1 MFDRREGG
9 RSLVALAGTGAGQRR
24 VRVVRA
30 TAVRDPGGNAMRV
43 GRVRM
48 LPFAVAGVV
57 RRVSRKRTRPYL
69 TGSLHTHE

>member
-30 TAVRDPGGNAMRV
+30 TAVRDPGGDAVRV
-43 GRVRM
+43 GRVRV
-48 LPFAVAGVV
+48 LSFAVARVV
-57 RRVSRKRTRPYL
+57 RRVSRKRTRSDL
-69 TGSLHTHE
+69 TGPLHT